1 MIYKYLSIIL
11 IIFYGCKPI
20 EPVNFIEITDA
31 KINRSK
37 NNELFISAQIILE
50 NPNKVN
56 ITINKVDVDIYVENT
71 VIVSIEDDNPRELI
85 ESAES
90 TLDIE
95 GEVNLKNLEDFL
107 NKKGLGIILGND
119 DVSLKFIGKIEAK
132 AYGIKDEININYTID
147 SIKGLIK

>member
-31 KINRSK
+31 KINSSK

-50 NPNKVN
+50 NPNKVK

-90 TLDIE
+90 TVDKE

>member
-31 KINRSK
+31 KINSSK

-50 NPNKVN
+50 NPNKVK

-71 VIVSIEDDNPRELI
+71 VIVSIEDDKPRELI

-107 NKKGLGIILGND
+107 NKKGLAIILGND

>member
-1 MIYKYLSIIL
+1 MIHKYLSIIL
-11 IIFYGCKPI
+11 IILYGCKPI

-85 ESAES
+85 ESTES

>member
-1 MIYKYLSIIL
+1 MIHKYLSIIL
-11 IIFYGCKPI
+11 IILYGCKPI

-50 NPNKVN
+50 NPNKVK

-71 VIVSIEDDNPRELI
+71 VIVSIEDDKPRELN

-107 NKKGLGIILGND
+107 NKKGLAIILGND

>member
-31 KINRSK
+31 KINSSK

-50 NPNKVN
+50 NPNKVK

-85 ESAES
+85 ESTES

-107 NKKGLGIILGND
+107 NKKGLAIILGND

>member
-1 MIYKYLSIIL
+1 MIHKYLSIIL
-11 IIFYGCKPI
+11 IILYGCKPI

-107 NKKGLGIILGND
+107 NKKGLAIILGND

>member
-1 MIYKYLSIIL
+1 MIHKYLSIIL
-11 IIFYGCKPI
+11 IILYGCKPI

-50 NPNKVN
+50 NPNKVK

-107 NKKGLGIILGND
+107 NKKGLAIILGND

>member
-50 NPNKVN
+50 NPNKVK

-107 NKKGLGIILGND
+107 NKKGLAIILGND

>member
-31 KINRSK
+31 KINSSK

-50 NPNKVN
+50 NPNKVK